1 MSPRSPLRYLATA
14 SFCLLSLALTA
25 AASVSAELTPPLSVQ
40 WTFSM
45 AADPR
50 STATPLVQGDRVFFT
65 HLGTVR
71 CLDARTGA
79 EQWSFSPDNGS
90 VATSPVAWE
99 DLIIVGATDKNLY
112 ALDAATGDK
121 VWERGCAGPIVP
133 DPLVLDDLLMVGAA
147 EMVYAIQPRD
157 GAPVWVCSLASQ
169 AQSGPVTD
177 GSMLY
182 FFCQDTSIQ
191 CVDAANGRYR
201 WRTPFTPG
209 ARIFNPIV
217 GNRRVI
223 VATGNLIHGIARSSS
238 IAWSREMP
246 AGIGAAPTLVDDILF
261 VPCMDGQIYTLYA
274 RSGALYRGTTDL
286 KLEDAI
292 SAAPLVTNTAV
303 AAGAASGLVYLLD
316 RDSGEVLWSYRC
328 LTPDQFPDDG
338 AEFGIYAPIVGA
350 GDSIYCLT
358 GAGDLF
364 CFSSSA
370 ADVAG
375 PAFAQFTPQG
385 GSAQPGGTP
394 LDISVAVTDAGSG
407 VNPSSVRA
415 TLDGVPIDAEFEPAS
430 GLASLRPAPLSDG
443 PHIVSVTA
451 ADYRGNV
458 ASTEWSFLT
467 DASLKPQPEERPQ
480 SRTGVTGRTQTRT
493 R

>member
-1 MSPRSPLRYLATA
+1 MSARSPLRYLATA

-45 AADPR
+45 PADPR
-50 STATPLVQGDRVFFT
+50 NTTTPLVQGDRVFLT
-65 HLGTVR
+65 HLGTIR

-79 EQWSFSPDNGS
+79 EQWNFSPDNGS

-99 DLIIVGATDKNLY
+99 GLIIVGATDENLY
-112 ALDAATGDK
+112 ALDAAAGDK

-133 DPLVLDDLLMVGAA
+133 DPLVLNDLLMVGAA
-147 EMVYAIQPRD
+147 EMVYAIQPSD
-157 GAPVWVCSLASQ
+157 GAPVWVCSLANQ
-169 AQSGPVTD
+169 AQFGPVTD

-182 FFCQDTSIQ
+182 FLCQDTSIQ
-191 CVDAANGRYR
+191 CVDAAAGRYR
-201 WRTPFTPG
+201 WRKPFTPG
-209 ARIFNPIV
+209 ARIFDPVV
-217 GNRRVI
+217 GSRRVI
-223 VATGNLIHGIARSSS
+223 VATGSLIHGFARSSS

-246 AGIGAAPTLVDDILF
+246 AGIRATPVLADDILF
-261 VPCMDGQIYTLYA
+261 VPCVDGQIYTLYA
-274 RSGALYRGTTDL
+274 RSGALSRGATDL
-286 KLEDAI
+286 EVDDAI
-292 SAAPLVTNTAV
+292 SAPPLVTNTLV
-303 AAGAASGLVYLLD
+303 AAGGASGLLYLLD

-328 LTPDQFPDDG
+328 LTPDQFPDEG
-338 AEFGIYAPIVGA
+338 AEFGIHAPIVGA
-350 GDSIYCLT
+350 GDSLYCLT

-364 CFSSSA
+364 CFSSSS

-375 PAFAQFTPQG
+375 PAFAQFTPEG
-385 GSAQPGGTP
+385 GSAQPSGTP
-394 LDISVAVTDAGSG
+394 LDVSVAVTDVGSG

-451 ADYRGNV
+451 SDYRGNV

-467 DASLKPQPEERPQ
+467 DASLKPPPEERPQ
-480 SRTGVTGRTQTRT
+480 SRTGLTGRTQTRT